1 MGGLASPNRRR
12 YSSVMLSRNLS
23 LVIVLIGILANAQ
36 SVQLPHNLRAARSVF
51 IENISGDS
59 SVLDS
64 VHLILASSR
73 LGWSD
78 ERDRADLILK
88 FDSGASE
95 GNRSTDGNTISINI
109 RNFYTLEVTDK
120 NGATIWKES
129 VEFDPSSN
137 VRADKTEHSWIDYL
151 HKHPAAKL
159 VANFLKL
166 TS

>member
-1 MGGLASPNRRR
+1 
-12 YSSVMLSRNLS
+12 MLSRNLS
-23 LVIVLIGILANAQ
+23 LAIVLIGILTNAQ
-36 SVQLPHNLRAARSVF
+36 SVQLPPSVRAAKSVL
-51 IENISGDS
+51 IDNTSGDS

-73 LGWSD
+73 LGWGD
-78 ERDRADLILK
+78 DPDRADLVLK
-88 FDSGASE
+88 FSSAASE
-95 GNRSTDGNTISINI
+95 GDRSANANKISIHI
-109 RNFYTLEVTDK
+109 KNFYTLEVTDK
-120 NGATIWKES
+120 NGTVVWKDS

-137 VRADKTEHSWIDYL
+137 IRTDKTERSWIEYL

>member
-1 MGGLASPNRRR
+1 
-12 YSSVMLSRNLS
+12 MLSRILS
-23 LVIVLIGILANAQ
+23 LVVLTGLANAQ
-36 SVQLPHNLRAARSVF
+36 SVQIPPSVKAARSVF
-51 IENISGDS
+51 IENASNDS

-73 LGWSD
+73 LSWGD

-88 FDSGASE
+88 FDRDASE
-95 GNRSTDGNTISINI
+95 GNRSTNGDTISIAI

-120 NGATIWKES
+120 NGTMVWKDS
-129 VEFDPSSN
+129 VEFNPGTN
-137 VRADKTEHSWIDYL
+137 VRQDKTEHSWIEYL

-159 VANFLKL
+159 VANFLRI